1 MLPGSA
7 VPVIVSVLSLV
18 IRSPFTPVS
27 WLTLITPGAA
37 GGVVSTAMLTGA
49 LAGPVLP
56 FGSVWAA
63 LKLWGPS
70 ASGGVV
76 KLQLPLPSTKA
87 VPIGLPLS

>member
-1 MLPGSA
+1 MT
-7 VPVIVSVLSLV
+7 VSVLSV
-18 IRSPFTPVS
+18 VTRSPLTPVS

-37 GGVVSTAMLTGA
+37 GGVVSTTRLIGS

-63 LKLWGPS
+63 LKLCGPS
-70 ASGGVV
+70 GSDGVV
-76 KLQLPLPSTKA
+76 KLQLPFASTWA